1 MPADELEVHVNDAN
15 LGGDPEPPPAQMTD
29 ILNKVLA
36 DLHHASTDIV
46 LSMVASR
53 DGLAM
58 ITRGSMDNEDHAAAI
73 CAELM
78 NLCQQAAA
86 DFSIGAVNLF
96 LTRAQDGYA
105 LVLPASD
112 DVMLAMIA
120 RSGSNIGFLLLEG
133 ERAAEALAAAL

>member
-1 MPADELEVHVNDAN
+1 MSADELEVHVNDTN
-15 LGGDPEPPPAQMTD
+15 LGGDPESPPAQMTD

-36 DLHHASTDIV
+36 DLHRASTDIV

-58 ITRGSMDNEDHAAAI
+58 ITHGSMDNEDHTAAI

-78 NLCQQAAA
+78 NLCQHAAA
-86 DFSIGAVNLF
+86 DFSIGAVDLF
-96 LTRAQDGYA
+96 LARAQHGYA
-105 LVLPASD
+105 VVLPASD
-112 DVMLAMIA
+112 EVMLAMIA
-120 RSGSNIGFLLLEG
+120 RSRSNIGFLLLEG